1 MANNSVFD
9 KLFMAIGVVLT
20 FIVGILTD
28 CDVLSLISAIAGVV
42 SVVLCSQR
50 KISFYTFGFIQIFTY
65 SFICYNEGLYG
76 KLLENAF
83 YLITMIIG
91 LYGWIKHYD
100 NNIKEVE
107 TKYFKHPFRNEII
120 INVSIVIFTCLMY
133 HPLKMLND
141 TNPLLDAFSTTVAF
155 IAQILMILRYR
166 ESWYYWMIVNIFCA
180 ILWIN
185 AGDYCMTIQYIF
197 WMANCFFGFSKWN
210 RK

>member
-9 KLFMAIGVVLT
+9 KLFMAISVVLT

-91 LYGWIKHYD
+91 LYEWFKHYD
-100 NNIKEVE
+100 NNIKDEVNE
-107 TKYFKHPFRNEII
+107 RLVRAYNRKIKYFSDFQNGADIWSY
-120 INVSIVIFTCLMY
+120 N
-133 HPLKMLND
+133 
-141 TNPLLDAFSTTVAF
+141 
-155 IAQILMILRYR
+155 YR
-166 ESWYYWMIVNIFCA
+166 
-180 ILWIN
+180 
-185 AGDYCMTIQYIF
+185 G
-197 WMANCFFGFSKWN
+197 
-210 RK
+210 